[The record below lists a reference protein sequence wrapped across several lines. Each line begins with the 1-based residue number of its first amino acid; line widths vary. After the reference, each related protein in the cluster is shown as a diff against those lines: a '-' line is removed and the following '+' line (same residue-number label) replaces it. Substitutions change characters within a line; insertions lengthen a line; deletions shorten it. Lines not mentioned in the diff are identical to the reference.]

1 MLRSFEKLGA
11 GIFDAASAPLRMQV
25 LRLLSTKGALPY
37 TEIMSA
43 LKLDPVRDAG
53 KFVYHL
59 RSLSEAGLI
68 SSDKRT
74 KRYEITELGEM
85 VVHFARDLEEYVSVK
100 RGKLFVR
107 TSRLAIEDF
116 HRSKIAKSLVVEAG
130 VPQELADE
138 IAAEAEDRLIKL
150 RTSYLT
156 SALIREFVNAILIEK
171 KLEEYRHKLTRV
183 GMPVYDV
190 TQLLRATGELGLA
203 TDYVQRTAGA
213 SVLQEY
219 VLLECLP
226 RGIADA
232 HISGQI
238 HICDLESWP
247 LKPSEMQHDLRYFL
261 KNGLVGLEP
270 PQSFNAALAMI
281 QNVYRLGIAEISGE
295 QSFDLFNILLAPYVK
310 DTPEDSVRESLAL
323 FLSSTGQELPL
334 GAPQPGLSIGLEYIV
349 PEFLENVE
357 AIGPGGRT
365 AGAYGDYHEEA
376 DVVLDALLEATSK
389 EALVNPLVSPRLI
402 FKIRDSAQGKERTRS
417 RVLKTHE
424 LAASRA
430 LPYVALLRDASRDC
444 YTATGLRLSD
454 DWGKQ
459 WESDCY
465 RTGCMATIFLNLP
478 RLAYEARKDD
488 DRLFKSMTDSL
499 ALIFEAFKI
508 KRKFM
513 IERLKQTILPL
524 LFGSGQGTPYFR
536 EKMATYAVA
545 ILGLNEACLAHTGS
559 ELKKDS
565 LAFGEK
571 VLQELKKQT
580 EAASENLEMRVVLSE
595 RPGDDATSRLAELDV
610 EHYGKSTVSAQG
622 GRNYPFYTDLP
633 GVPLT
638 SKVSL
643 GERLAIEGLLQTLTP
658 GGHLAVI
665 SIDSK
670 ITADALLS
678 LTNEAAASGLRFMTY
693 SRAYSFCKNCNR
705 IISGL
710 VTSCDACAS
719 DNITHYGRSSST
731 YIPLVLWP
739 EGKKRTVEKRVA
751 YSLPQ

>member
-11 GIFDAASAPLRMQV
+11 AIFDAASAPLRMQV

-59 RSLSEAGLI
+59 RSLTEAGLI
-68 SSDKRT
+68 SSDKRA
-74 KRYEITELGEM
+74 KKYEITELGDM
-85 VVHFARDLEEYVSVK
+85 VIHFARDLEEYVSVK

-190 TQLLRATGELGLA
+190 TQLLHSTGELGLT

-213 SVLQEY
+213 SVLGEY

-226 RGIADA
+226 REIADA

-238 HICDLESWP
+238 HISDLESWP
-247 LKPSEMQHDLRYFL
+247 LKPSEIQHDLRYFL
-261 KNGLVGLEP
+261 KNGLVGLKP
-270 PQSFNAALAMI
+270 PQSLNAALALI
-281 QNVYRLGIAEISGE
+281 QSVYRLGITEISGE
-295 QSFDLFNILLAPYVK
+295 QSFDLFNVFLAPYVK
-310 DTPEDSVRESLAL
+310 NTSEDSVRESLAL
-323 FLSSTGQELPL
+323 FLSSIERDLPL
-334 GAPQPGLSIGLEYIV
+334 GSPQPGLSLGLEYGV
-349 PEFLENVE
+349 PAFLESVE

-365 AGAYGDYHEEA
+365 MGVYGDYHEETR
-376 DVVLDALLEATSK
+376 VVLDALLDATSR
-389 EALVNPLVSPRLI
+389 EALTNLLASPRLI
-402 FKIRDSAQGKERTRS
+402 FKIRDSAERKDETRS

-430 LPYVALLRDASRDC
+430 LPYIAFLRDGSPDC

-465 RTGCMATIFLNLP
+465 RTGCMTTVFLNLP
-478 RLAYEARKDD
+478 RLAYEARRDD
-488 DRLFKSMTDSL
+488 DRFFKSMTDSL
-499 ALIFEAFKI
+499 ALALEAFKI

-513 IERLKQTILPL
+513 VDRLKQTALPL

-536 EKMATYAVA
+536 EKVATYAVA

-565 LAFGEK
+565 LVFGEK
-571 VLQELKKQT
+571 ILQELRKQT
-580 EAASENLEMRVVLSE
+580 EAASENLGMRVVLSE
-595 RPGDDATSRLAELDV
+595 RPGDEAASRLAELDV

-622 GRNYPFYTDLP
+622 GRNSPFYTDMP

-638 SKVSL
+638 SKVPLS
-643 GERLAIEGLLQTLTP
+643 ERLAIEGMLQTLTP

-665 SIDSK
+665 SVDSK
-670 ITADALLS
+670 ATTEALLS
-678 LTNEAAASGLRFMTY
+678 VSHEAAASGIRFMTY
-693 SRAYSFCKNCNR
+693 SRAYSFCRNCNR
-705 IISGL
+705 VIAGL
-710 VTSCDACAS
+710 VTSCSSCAS
-719 DNITHYGRSSST
+719 DNVGQYGRSSST
-731 YIPLVLWP
+731 YIPVALWP
-739 EGKKRTVEKRVA
+739 EGKKRTIEKRTI
-751 YSLPQ
+751 YSLS